1 MTTNRIAKS
10 AANEDAST
18 KASGEARARQL
29 SFVVEMLRELRAIS
43 ASAETE
49 TLIYLLDMA
58 ILEAADRV
66 AALKDEAA

>member
-1 MTTNRIAKS
+1 
-10 AANEDAST
+10 
-18 KASGEARARQL
+18 
-29 SFVVEMLRELRAIS
+29 MLRELRAIS